1 MKLIWAAGLPIA
13 AYLIGFWLYGRWLAR
28 AFGLNDGTPTPA
40 ARINDGEDY
49 VPTRPAILLGQH
61 FAAIA
66 AVGPIAGPIIAGAK
80 YGWFPGIVWITLGAI
95 FIGAVHD
102 FAALVVSVRGGARS
116 VGEVFREVLGERAA
130 WLFSAF
136 IWLSLLYVIVVF
148 TDLTAAAFISRPELG
163 EQNFG
168 PGVATSSLLYLGLG
182 VALGVVWRKTAAP
195 LWLTTLIFVPAVFLI
210 IWAGQKLPIVFP
222 GEALAQQR
230 VWDMLILG
238 YCLVASLLPV
248 WLLLQPRGYLGG
260 FILYT
265 TFAAGVFGLFFGG
278 QKIELPA
285 RAMAPGAEAP
295 LPLFP
300 LLFTT
305 IACGACS
312 GFHGLVA
319 SGTTSKQLAKETDA
333 RIVGYGGMLL
343 ESLVAVIAM
352 ATVMML
358 APGST
363 ELNLG
368 PDEIYAR
375 GLAHLMAAFGVPF
388 AAGVTFSKL
397 AFATFI
403 YDTLDVATR
412 LGRYVLQ
419 EAFRVEGR
427 KAAVLATAATIAIP
441 FVSVF
446 TTWHDAAGKP
456 VPLWKVFWPAFGA
469 SNQLLAAMTLVG
481 VTVWLKREGKNAWI
495 TGLPAAF
502 MTLVAMSSLWV
513 LAKPWLSRV
522 ASGQWGLDPVA
533 TTGVVLIGLAVAY
546 LAEACRVGLS
556 QARTVT
562 LRVSSRQE

>member
-1 MKLIWAAGLPIA
+1 MKLLWAAGLPIA
-13 AYLIGFWLYGRWLAR
+13 AYLAGFWLYGRLLAR
-28 AFGLNDGTPTPA
+28 AFGLSDTAQTPATRVNDGQ
-40 ARINDGEDY
+40 DF

-80 YGWFPGIVWITLGAI
+80 YGWLPGLLWVTLGAI

-116 VGEVFREVLGERAA
+116 VGEVFRGLLGQRAA
-130 WLFSAF
+130 HLFSAF
-136 IWLSLLYVIVVF
+136 IWLSLIYVIVVF
-148 TDLTAAAFISRPELG
+148 TDLTAAAFVSRPEAG
-163 EQNFG
+163 AENFG

-182 VALGVVWRKTAAP
+182 VALGAVWKKTNAP
-195 LWLTTLIFVPAVFLI
+195 LWATTAVFVPAVFVV

-222 GEALAQQR
+222 GDALAQQR
-230 VWDMLILG
+230 IWDVIILA
-238 YCLVASLLPV
+238 YCVLASLIPMWV
-248 WLLLQPRGYLGG
+248 LLQPRGYLGG

-265 TFAAGVFGLFFGG
+265 TFAAGILGLFFGG
-278 QKIELPA
+278 QRILLPA
-285 RAMAPGAEAP
+285 TAPAGSQTP
-295 LPLFP
+295 PLFP

-319 SGTTSKQLAKETDA
+319 SGTTSKQLAKETHA
-333 RIVGYGGMLL
+333 RLVGYGGMLL
-343 ESLVAVIAM
+343 ESLVAVIAL
-352 ATVMML
+352 ATVMVL
-358 APGST
+358 APGSA
-363 ELNLG
+363 ELKGG

-375 GLAHLMAAFGVPF
+375 GLAHFMAAFGIPF
-388 AAGVTFSKL
+388 AAGVTFAKL

-419 EAFRVEGR
+419 EALGLESRR
-427 KAAVLATAATIAIP
+427 AALGATLATVAIP
-441 FVSVF
+441 LVAVF
-446 TTWHDAAGKP
+446 TTWHDAAGNP

-481 VTVWLKREGKNAWI
+481 VTVWLRREGRNAWL

-502 MTLVAMSSLWV
+502 MTLVALSSLVVLTKPWV
-513 LAKPWLSRV
+513 LRLTA
-522 ASGQWGLDPVA
+522 GQWSLDAVA
-533 TTGVVLIGLAVAY
+533 TTGVVLILLAVAY
-546 LAEACRVGLS
+546 LAEACRAGL
-556 QARTVT
+556 AR
-562 LRVSSRQE
+562 RAAG